1 MPPDATH
8 APDDAPVLVTIAEK
22 EALGYDQPEGKRN
35 PELQALANANRDQI
49 YAIVQPYLQR
59 TLRRDVELTGINA
72 YHPSLMVQITWR
84 TLDEPYVAGAED
96 VRLQPDGTL
105 TSEAYIGPS
114 LTAIEAETVS
124 GILAM
129 AYRDELDAMR
139 DHLLTAHP
147 EIGGGLSRGYIDR
160 ARLADAIF
168 DPSPGKLL
176 PGGGKDPARSHEAAN
191 SIYAAYLAD
200 PERSSVQW
208 RKIVEKLTA
217 GVPLNVGVHLVL
229 ADPDTDLSEDL
240 ARRVGD
246 DIRENPL
253 FHRFDEWTVFVYSN
267 LIDRNSDKFHRSF
280 TMTADKSG
288 SDWWITE
295 WLDGATVQ

>member
-8 APDDAPVLVTIAEK
+8 TQDDAPALVTIAEK

-49 YAIVQPYLQR
+49 YAIVEPYLQR

-72 YHPSLMVQITWR
+72 YHPSLMVQVTWR

-147 EIGGGLSRGYIDR
+147 EIGGGLPRGYMDR
-160 ARLADAIF
+160 ARLADPVF
-168 DPSPGKLL
+168 DASPGTLL
-176 PGGGKDPARSHEAAN
+176 WRTPEQNLRAPEARDR
-191 SIYAAYLAD
+191 IYQEYLANPD
-200 PERSSVQW
+200 LPADQW
-208 RKIVEKLTA
+208 RKFVDKAIHD
-217 GVPLNVGVHLVL
+217 VPLSVGVHLVF
-229 ADPDTDLSEDL
+229 APGAELSEKL
-240 ARRVGD
+240 ARRVAD
-246 DIRENPL
+246 DIRSNPL
-253 FHRFDEWTVFVYSN
+253 FDMFDEWTVFTYSN
-267 LIDRNSDKFHRSF
+267 FIDLRSNKFHRSF
-280 TMTADKSG
+280 TMTADKADA
-288 SDWWITE
+288 DWWISE
-295 WLDGATVQ
+295 WVDGATVDR